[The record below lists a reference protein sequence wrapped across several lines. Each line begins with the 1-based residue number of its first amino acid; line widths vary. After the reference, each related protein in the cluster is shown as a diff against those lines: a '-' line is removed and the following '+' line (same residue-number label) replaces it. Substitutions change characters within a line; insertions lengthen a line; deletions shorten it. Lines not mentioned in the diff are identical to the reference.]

1 MGEVGFHRGK
11 NNRRRC
17 KSQEIPISFIFLYIL
32 LRKIKGGCSKTTG
45 FSVRTVGS
53 DGVIGHLSKP

>member
-32 LRKIKGGCSKTTG
+32 LRKMEVVAPRRLG
-45 FSVRTVGS
+45 FQLELLGS
-53 DGVIGHLSKP
+53 DGVIGHFSKP